1 MADQSLIRGAAAIAQ
16 SEAAKSGALGV
27 GLAAGITPVVQEVV
41 KFQEERKKKLDAD
54 AGLAAQY
61 GLRMSKIEGV
71 GPEQRKY
78 LTNLFTKTRDELNEI
93 AKDPD
98 MPSNVKSAMM
108 AELVQKSND
117 AVADNAELYG
127 LAADANELLRKVGS
141 EGNLSLSNAFDLNSE
156 EYNIVKGLSA
166 DGYTV
171 NNETGEIIINGKPV
185 DKQKIQNALNVFQEN
200 MVDPAASATARSS
213 IIQSFQNAKTEK
225 QANDIINANIGAF
238 NNSNPSDVKVMKKML
253 AETFGM
259 EALVL
264 KGIKDYKNA
273 LAVKFNEFKDKNFT
287 PPVIEEEETGAGDI
301 AKSYAETYLPKGI
314 KGIKEMLNTVLGPEK
329 ISGYEIKNNQ
339 VRFISKFD
347 SDGNPA
353 EYSAIYD
360 LTDKIGL
367 KNTLKKALLAS
378 GRYYERD
385 KLKINE
391 AIDLFNFDI
400 EKETPEIGAQD
411 FSEFRRNPLL
421 SNNTFISTNQKAE
434 EPTGMEP
441 FKNPF
446 PTTFNSNQ

>member
-16 SEAAKSGALGV
+16 SEAAKSGALGA
-27 GLAAGITPVVQEVV
+27 GLVAGITPVVQEVV

-98 MPSNVKSAMM
+98 IASNVKSAMM

-171 NNETGEIIINGKPV
+171 NNETGEIIIDGKPV
-185 DKQKIQNALNVFQEN
+185 DKQKIQNALNIFQEN
-200 MVDPAASATARSS
+200 MVDPSASITARAN
-213 IIQSFQNAKTEK
+213 IVKDFKNAKTEK
-225 QANDIINANIGAF
+225 QAQDIIDINIGAL
-238 NNSNPSDVKVMKKML
+238 NNANEADVKVMKKIL
-253 AETFGM
+253 ADTFGLS
-259 EALVL
+259 ALEL

-273 LAVKFNEFKDKNFT
+273 LNTKFDELKQANFT
-287 PPVIEEEETGAGDI
+287 PVVIEEKVDESGIGMEYYNLLSENLTDQNKILPFLNRFGIRKGVELEEGIIENVKTTD
-301 AKSYAETYLPKGI
+301 KGI
-314 KGIKEMLNTVLGPEK
+314 LVDIKDEDDKVSQQTLTSSEILDLILSNVTLTTSEK
-329 ISGYEIKNNQ
+329 QKLQLQLLQNPIELPSQKTE
-339 VRFISKFD
+339 SKPVKSSF
-347 SDGNPA
+347 
-353 EYSAIYD
+353 
-360 LTDKIGL
+360 L
-367 KNTLKKALLAS
+367 KN
-378 GRYYERD
+378 
-385 KLKINE
+385 I
-391 AIDLFNFDI
+391 
-400 EKETPEIGAQD
+400 
-411 FSEFRRNPLL
+411 
-421 SNNTFISTNQKAE
+421 QKAF
-434 EPTGMEP
+434 GVG
-441 FKNPF
+441 N
-446 PTTFNSNQ
+446 

>member
-16 SEAAKSGALGV
+16 SEAAKSGALGA

-78 LTNLFTKTRDELNEI
+78 LTNLFTKTRDQLNEI

-98 MPSNVKSAMM
+98 IASNVKSAMM

-171 NNETGEIIINGKPV
+171 NNETGEIIIDGKPV
-185 DKQKIQNALNVFQEN
+185 DKQKIQNALNIFQEN
-200 MVDPAASATARSS
+200 MVDPSASITARSN
-213 IIQSFQNAKTEK
+213 IIKDFKNAKTEK
-225 QANDIINANIGAF
+225 QAQDIIDINIGAL
-238 NNSNPSDVKVMKKML
+238 NNANEADVKVMKKIL
-253 AETFGM
+253 ADTFGLS
-259 EALVL
+259 ALEL

-273 LAVKFNEFKDKNFT
+273 LNTKFDELKQANFT
-287 PPVIEEEETGAGDI
+287 PVVIEEKIDELGIGMEYYNLLSENLTDQNKILPFLNRFGIRKGVELEEGIIENVKTTD
-301 AKSYAETYLPKGI
+301 KGI
-314 KGIKEMLNTVLGPEK
+314 LVDIKDEDNKVSQQTLTSSEILDLILSNVTLTTSEK
-329 ISGYEIKNNQ
+329 QKLQLQLLQNPIELPSQKTE
-339 VRFISKFD
+339 SKPVKSSF
-347 SDGNPA
+347 
-353 EYSAIYD
+353 
-360 LTDKIGL
+360 L
-367 KNTLKKALLAS
+367 KN
-378 GRYYERD
+378 
-385 KLKINE
+385 I
-391 AIDLFNFDI
+391 
-400 EKETPEIGAQD
+400 
-411 FSEFRRNPLL
+411 
-421 SNNTFISTNQKAE
+421 QKAF
-434 EPTGMEP
+434 GVG
-441 FKNPF
+441 N
-446 PTTFNSNQ
+446 

>member
-16 SEAAKSGALGV
+16 SEAAKSGALGA

-171 NNETGEIIINGKPV
+171 NNETGEIIIDGKPV
-185 DKQKIQNALNVFQEN
+185 DKQKIQNALNIFQEN
-200 MVDPAASATARSS
+200 MVDPSASITARSN
-213 IIQSFQNAKTEK
+213 IIKDFKNAKTEK
-225 QANDIINANIGAF
+225 QAQDIIDINIGAL
-238 NNSNPSDVKVMKKML
+238 NNANEADVKVMKKIL
-253 AETFGM
+253 ADTFGLS
-259 EALVL
+259 ALEL

-273 LAVKFNEFKDKNFT
+273 LNTKFDELKQANFT
-287 PPVIEEEETGAGDI
+287 PVVIEEKIDELGIGMEYYNLLSENLTDQNKILPFLNRFGIRKGVELEEGIIENVKTTD
-301 AKSYAETYLPKGI
+301 KGI
-314 KGIKEMLNTVLGPEK
+314 LVDIKDEDDKVSQQTLTSSEILDLILSNVTLTTSEK
-329 ISGYEIKNNQ
+329 QKLQLQLLQNPIELPSQKTE
-339 VRFISKFD
+339 SKPVKSSF
-347 SDGNPA
+347 
-353 EYSAIYD
+353 
-360 LTDKIGL
+360 L
-367 KNTLKKALLAS
+367 KN
-378 GRYYERD
+378 
-385 KLKINE
+385 I
-391 AIDLFNFDI
+391 
-400 EKETPEIGAQD
+400 
-411 FSEFRRNPLL
+411 
-421 SNNTFISTNQKAE
+421 QKAF
-434 EPTGMEP
+434 GVG
-441 FKNPF
+441 N
-446 PTTFNSNQ
+446 